1 MEPVGSCAALECEE
15 VIRLLRFIVQL
26 IAGVA
31 SALPLLVYGHG
42 GEFLEARLETQGGMV
57 NLRIVAQYG
66 DNPMIADE
74 AEARQVLA
82 DALRIEVGTARTNHR
97 LDELTPLVMAPRA
110 ARDPESPMPP
120 STDDHAHSDNLLEAC
135 WTWAATEE
143 DVSFFVPETSRQVV
157 LFWMPTPGEKSP
169 RWSMLVPGDR
179 TPAIFVKLPW
189 WRTRWTTGAGV
200 VLVLLV
206 TITVHLYLRRRSSQT
221 GKRPCGEGRGSSP
234 V

>member
-26 IAGVA
+26 IAGAA

-42 GEFLEARLETQGGMV
+42 GEFLEARLEVQGGMV

-66 DNPMIADE
+66 DNPMIANE
-74 AEARQVLA
+74 AEARKVLA

-110 ARDPESPMPP
+110 ARDPESPMPQTP
-120 STDDHAHSDNLLEAC
+120 DDHAHFDKLLEAT
-135 WTWAATEE
+135 WNWAATEE
-143 DVSFFVPETSRQVV
+143 DVGFIVPETSRQTV
-157 LFWMPTPGEKSP
+157 LFWMHTPGEKSP
-169 RWSMLVPGDR
+169 RWSLLVPGER

-189 WRTRWTTGAGV
+189 WRSRWATGAGV
-200 VLVLLV
+200 ALAFLV
-206 TITVHLYLRRRSSQT
+206 TITVYLYLRRRSS
-221 GKRPCGEGRGSSP
+221 
-234 V
+234 

>member
-1 MEPVGSCAALECEE
+1 
-15 VIRLLRFIVQL
+15 
-26 IAGVA
+26 
-31 SALPLLVYGHG
+31 
-42 GEFLEARLETQGGMV
+42 MV

-74 AEARQVLA
+74 AEARKVLA
-82 DALRIEVGTARTNHR
+82 DALRIEVGKAGTNHR
-97 LDELTPLVMAPRA
+97 MDELTPLLMAPRA

-120 STDDHAHSDNLLEAC
+120 STDDHAHSEKLLEAS

-143 DVSFFVPETSRQVV
+143 DVSFFVPETSNQVV
-157 LFWMPTPGEKSP
+157 LFWMPAPGEKSP
-169 RWSMLVPGDR
+169 RWSLLVPGDR

-189 WRTRWTTGAGV
+189 WRTRWATALGV

-206 TITVHLYLRRRSSQT
+206 TISVYLCRRRRSSQT
-221 GKRPCGEGRGSSP
+221 RISPCGQGTGSSP

>member
-1 MEPVGSCAALECEE
+1 MEPVGPCLALECEE
-15 VIRLLRFIVQL
+15 VIRRLRFIVQL

-42 GEFLEARLETQGGMV
+42 GEFLEARLEVQGGMV

-74 AEARQVLA
+74 AEARQALA

-97 LDELTPLVMAPRA
+97 LEELKPVVMAPRT

-120 STDDHAHSDNLLEAC
+120 STDDHAHSEKLLEAS
-135 WTWAATEE
+135 WNWAATEE
-143 DVSFFVPETSRQVV
+143 DVCFLVPETSNQVV
-157 LFWMPTPGEKSP
+157 LFWMPAPGEKSP
-169 RWSMLVPGDR
+169 RWSLLVPGDR
-179 TPAIFVKLPW
+179 TPAISVTIPW
-189 WRTRWTTGAGV
+189 WRSRWMTGAGV

-206 TITVHLYLRRRSSQT
+206 TIAVHLVLRRRSSPH
-221 GKRPCGEGRGSSP
+221 RPTPAREC
-234 V
+234 

>member
-31 SALPLLVYGHG
+31 SALPLLVHGHG
-42 GEFLEARLETQGGMV
+42 GEFLEARLEAQGGMV

-74 AEARQVLA
+74 AGARKALA

-120 STDDHAHSDNLLEAC
+120 STDDHAHSEKLLEAS
-135 WTWAATEE
+135 WNWAATEE
-143 DVSFFVPETSRQVV
+143 DVSFFVPETSNQVV
-157 LFWMPTPGEKSP
+157 LFWMPSPGEKSP

-189 WRTRWTTGAGV
+189 WRTRWAAGAGV

-206 TITVHLYLRRRSSQT
+206 TITIYLYLRRRNSET
-221 GKRPCGEGRGSSP
+221 GKSPCGQGTGGSP